1 MDYKGL
7 PSSGAADAAAKASVC
22 GELTFEQAVVTD
34 VCAPLI
40 YVVLSHT
47 HILILRRVLL

>member
-40 YVVLSHT
+40 YVVSYSYIHT
-47 HILILRRVLL
+47 QESIVIV